1 MPRRRNESVPRLLES
16 PEDGQQLLG
25 PVDRHV
31 GRLLQFGRTLAGN
44 DRDANGELQ
53 PVEGAKAVEVGRV
66 VTREEGTPRAVRVEQ
81 VPNGGPL
88 ARVERGEDLQDLPA
102 EASDE
107 ARGAGPCG
115 DSFQLRTWL
124 EETLKREPR
133 HFGAFETLSRIAENR
148 KDWKSAYSA
157 WQKVLEIDPKTPGG
171 EQRLKD
177 LRRRAMGEQT

>member
-1 MPRRRNESVPRLLES
+1 MRRRPQPISAPLSTGCSPHLKAAPTEQAAAPIEAHLAQLWLEQGSAAVTLLMS
-16 PEDGQQLLG
+16 RGLRDLKAGAHQDAIDDFSDAIALDPD
-25 PVDRHV
+25 
-31 GRLLQFGRTLAGN
+31 LAEAWRQRAIARYEQG
-44 DRDANGELQ
+44 DTQG
-53 PVEGAKAVEVGRV
+53 
-66 VTREEGTPRAVRVEQ
+66 AVR
-81 VPNGGPL
+81 
-88 ARVERGEDLQDLPA
+88 D
-102 EASDE
+102 
-107 ARGAGPCG
+107 
-115 DSFQLRTWL
+115 L

>member
-1 MPRRRNESVPRLLES
+1 MWRILLFLVLLNVAAHAQAPATDKRAAVDRLLAALKAAPTEQAAA
-16 PEDGQQLLG
+16 PIEAHLAQLWLEQG
-25 PVDRHV
+25 SAAVT
-31 GRLLQFGRTLAGN
+31 LLMSRGLRDLKAGAHQDAIDDFSDAIALDPDLAEAWRQRAIARYEQG
-44 DRDANGELQ
+44 DTQG
-53 PVEGAKAVEVGRV
+53 
-66 VTREEGTPRAVRVEQ
+66 AVR
-81 VPNGGPL
+81 
-88 ARVERGEDLQDLPA
+88 D
-102 EASDE
+102 
-107 ARGAGPCG
+107 
-115 DSFQLRTWL
+115 L

>member
-1 MPRRRNESVPRLLES
+1 MWRILLFLVLLNVPADAQAPATDKRAAVDRLLAALKAAPTEQAAA
-16 PEDGQQLLG
+16 PIEAHLAQLWLEQG
-25 PVDRHV
+25 SAAVT
-31 GRLLQFGRTLAGN
+31 LLMSRGLRDLKAGAHQDAIDDFSDAIALDPDLAEAWRQRAIARYEQG
-44 DRDANGELQ
+44 D
-53 PVEGAKAVEVGRV
+53 
-66 VTREEGTPRAVRVEQ
+66 TPGAVR
-81 VPNGGPL
+81 
-88 ARVERGEDLQDLPA
+88 D
-102 EASDE
+102 
-107 ARGAGPCG
+107 
-115 DSFQLRTWL
+115 L

>member
-115 DSFQLRTWL
+115 DSFQLRTGSVL
-124 EETLKREPR
+124 IRAIAVVEGRGHAFVLDPR
-133 HFGAFETLSRIAENR
+133 PAEGR
-148 KDWKSAYSA
+148 KA
-157 WQKVLEIDPKTPGG
+157 G
-171 EQRLKD
+171 R
-177 LRRRAMGEQT
+177 

>member
-1 MPRRRNESVPRLLES
+1 MWRILLILVLLNVAAHAQAPATDKHAAVDRLLAALKAAPTEQAAA
-16 PEDGQQLLG
+16 PIEAHLAQLWLEQG
-25 PVDRHV
+25 SAAVT
-31 GRLLQFGRTLAGN
+31 LLMSRGLRDLKAGAHQDAIDDFSDAIALDPDLAEAWRQRAIARYEQG
-44 DRDANGELQ
+44 DTQG
-53 PVEGAKAVEVGRV
+53 
-66 VTREEGTPRAVRVEQ
+66 AVR
-81 VPNGGPL
+81 
-88 ARVERGEDLQDLPA
+88 D
-102 EASDE
+102 
-107 ARGAGPCG
+107 
-115 DSFQLRTWL
+115 L

>member
-1 MPRRRNESVPRLLES
+1 MATAVIALPTLEDLRKHVL
-16 PEDGQQLLG
+16 ETLCRHDQLD
-25 PVDRHV
+25 PD
-31 GRLLQFGRTLAGN
+31 LAEAWRQRAIARYEQG
-44 DRDANGELQ
+44 DTQG
-53 PVEGAKAVEVGRV
+53 
-66 VTREEGTPRAVRVEQ
+66 AVR
-81 VPNGGPL
+81 
-88 ARVERGEDLQDLPA
+88 D
-102 EASDE
+102 
-107 ARGAGPCG
+107 
-115 DSFQLRTWL
+115 L

>member
-1 MPRRRNESVPRLLES
+1 MWRILLFLVLLNVPADAQAPATDKRAAVDRLLAALKAAPTEQAAA
-16 PEDGQQLLG
+16 PIEANLAQLWLEQG
-25 PVDRHV
+25 SAAVT
-31 GRLLQFGRTLAGN
+31 LLMSRGLRDLKAGAHQDAIDDFSDAIALDPDLAEAWRQRAIARYEQG
-44 DRDANGELQ
+44 D
-53 PVEGAKAVEVGRV
+53 
-66 VTREEGTPRAVRVEQ
+66 TPGAVR
-81 VPNGGPL
+81 
-88 ARVERGEDLQDLPA
+88 D
-102 EASDE
+102 
-107 ARGAGPCG
+107 
-115 DSFQLRTWL
+115 L

>member
-1 MPRRRNESVPRLLES
+1 MWRILLFLVLLNVPAHAQAPATDKHAAVDRLLAALKAAPTEQAAA
-16 PEDGQQLLG
+16 PIEAHLAQLWLEQG
-25 PVDRHV
+25 SAAVT
-31 GRLLQFGRTLAGN
+31 LLMSRGLRDLKAGAHQDAIDDFSDAIALDPDLAEAWRQRAIARYEQG
-44 DRDANGELQ
+44 D
-53 PVEGAKAVEVGRV
+53 
-66 VTREEGTPRAVRVEQ
+66 TPGAVR
-81 VPNGGPL
+81 
-88 ARVERGEDLQDLPA
+88 D
-102 EASDE
+102 
-107 ARGAGPCG
+107 
-115 DSFQLRTWL
+115 L